1 MVKRFIKERLGTII
15 LFAIIIIFVTWGFLR
30 VKEARD
36 NAITYVEDYEA
47 PEGNVD
53 FTQEGSYVSVAKT
66 DSLEL
71 FYNEAKGAIQVMDLK
86 SNHLWKGICD
96 NEVYDLEGVNAQ
108 WKAYL
113 QSPIT
118 ISFNDLKKKDSGVTK
133 QFAGK
138 DCGWLEAE
146 IIPNGVAV
154 TYGFLT
160 PGIYVTVEYT
170 LEGDEFVVRIPHEKI
185 VEKSKYA
192 LTTVELLPFFGAS
205 DNSVDGYLFYPDGSG
220 AITTY
225 EKVDTRPSNVKAAW
239 YYTYTN
245 KTVNFPNLW
254 NRDAY
259 MRYTAAMP
267 IYGIKNGDHALFGIF
282 TEGAENSGVVVYPS
296 GYIVDLNHMGFE
308 VYTRNVY
315 VVDMY
320 SMSTGLGT
328 ASTGGS
334 VQRVDKKIIPE
345 DKVARFCFLSG
356 DEASYSGMANV
367 YREYLLANG
376 MIKDAIADGEE
387 MALALGLLMG
397 TTKEGMVFDEYVSM
411 TNFEQV
417 QEILDR
423 LSERGITN
431 KEVVL
436 ESWIKGYDRYET
448 WGPVRQLGGTGG
460 LKALNSYMEA
470 NPENKIYLENGFMFA
485 SSETSGL
492 AEDTDVAY
500 DGLNVEISVQ
510 NMDGTVL
517 YMMNPQA
524 AYRRNQEFLSKME
537 KYGNLGV
544 AYNDVGKYVYADFN
558 PQAPFTKAEAVLKLR
573 ELLGSAADSG
583 RRVASLGTNQYVYS
597 YTDYLYNLQEES
609 YGLSITDYAVP
620 FIQMVVSGLIPYST
634 QGAGN
639 LSYDLQIQKL
649 KWVEYGGLPNFV
661 LTYESAQKLRDTGYD
676 SLFSS
681 TYADWEDTVVET
693 YLEFKERLSGT
704 YGQQMTSHEILTDD
718 LIRIE
723 YENGTVVYVNYS
735 NEEATVDGVTIPAKD
750 YVAVGGGAK

>member
-1 MVKRFIKERLGTII
+1 MVKRFLKERLGTII
-15 LFAIIIIFVTWGFLR
+15 LFAIVIIFVTWGFFR
-30 VKEARD
+30 VKEAKN
-36 NAITYVEDYEA
+36 NAISYVEDYVA

-71 FYNEAKGAIQVMDLK
+71 FYNEAKGAIQVKDLK
-86 SNHLWKGICD
+86 SNYLWKGICD
-96 NEVYDLEGVNAQ
+96 NDVYDLEGVNAQ

-113 QSPIT
+113 QSSIT
-118 ISFNDLKKKDSGVTK
+118 ISYNDLKKKDSGVTK
-133 QFAGK
+133 QFAGR
-138 DCGWLEAE
+138 DCGWMESEA
-146 IIPNGVAV
+146 IPNGVAV

-170 LEGDEFVVRIPHEKI
+170 LDGDQLVVRIPYEKI

-225 EKVDTRPSNVKAAW
+225 AKTDSRPSNVKAAW

-245 KTVNFPNLW
+245 KTVSFPNLW

-259 MRYTAAMP
+259 ERYTAAMP

-282 TEGAENSGVVVYPS
+282 TDGAENSGVVVYPS

-320 SMSTGLGT
+320 SMSTGLGS

-334 VQRVDKKIIPE
+334 VQRVDKKVIPE

-367 YREYLLANG
+367 YREYLIANG
-376 MIKDAIADGEE
+376 MLKDAIADGEE

-411 TNFEQV
+411 TDFDQV
-417 QEILDR
+417 EEILDR

-436 ESWIKGYDRYET
+436 ESWIKGYDQYET

-460 LKALNSYMEA
+460 LKNLNSYMEA
-470 NPENKIYLENGFMFA
+470 NPGNKIYMENEFMFA

-492 AEDTDVAY
+492 AEDEDVAY
-500 DGLNVEISVQ
+500 DGLNVEISAK
-510 NMDGTVL
+510 NMDGTVF

-524 AYRRNQEFLSKME
+524 VFQRNQEFLSKME

-544 AYNDVGKYVYADFN
+544 AYADVGRYAYADFN
-558 PQAPFTKAEAVLKLR
+558 PQAPFTKAEAVQKLR
-573 ELLGSAADSG
+573 ELLGSTADTG
-583 RRVASLGTNQYVYS
+583 RRIASQGTNQYVYS
-597 YTDYLYNLQEES
+597 YADYLYNLREES

-620 FIQMVVSGLIPYST
+620 FVQMVVSGLIPYST
-634 QGAGN
+634 NGAGN
-639 LSYDLQIQKL
+639 LSYDLQVQKL
-649 KWVEYGGLPNFV
+649 KWVEYGGLPFFD

-676 SLFSS
+676 TLFSS

-693 YLEFKERLSGT
+693 YMEFKERLSGT
-704 YGQQMTSHEILTDD
+704 YGQQMTSHKILTDD
-718 LIRIE
+718 LIQVG
-723 YENGTVVYVNYS
+723 YENGTAVYVNYG
-735 NEEATVDGVTIPAKD
+735 EEEVTVDGVKIPAKD
-750 YVAVGGGAK
+750 YVVVGGGAK